1 MASAVSRATAPTR
14 GKLPAS
20 PTAPVRPAPRPAP
33 PRPHAG
39 MLRSAPP
46 AMRLGSAAR
55 SVGGGAPL
63 PDAVRP
69 ALENGFGVD
78 LEPVRVHTDTRAQSA
93 ARNLSARAFAFGP
106 DIFLGSGE
114 RPVDLRLMAHESA
127 HVLQQQRMT
136 AVQPWSP
143 FGTNRYEAEA
153 NRASSAVAS
162 GGRFT
167 VFEQLAGPRVQRA
180 ESGKTLNYLAD
191 QANLIPGFRL
201 FTIILGANP
210 INDQRVDRSAANILR
225 AMFEFLPGGTLISE
239 ALANNGVFDKVGAWI
254 EQQLQSL
261 GLVGGQIKAAV
272 AAFIDSLGVK
282 DLFDLGGAWSRAKR
296 IFSEP
301 VDRILIFVKGLVTGI
316 VKFIKEAILLP
327 LASLAQKTRGWD
339 LLIAVLGKNPITDE
353 VVPRTAETLIG
364 GFMKLIGEEEVWENM
379 KKANAI
385 GRAWAWFQ
393 GALATVVGFVRM
405 VPQLFLAALASLEV
419 ADIVL
424 VPRAYLKV
432 GLVFAGFA
440 VQFVTW
446 AGEAVWRLLEIIF
459 ESVKPGAL
467 DYIKKTGSALKS
479 ILKNPLPFVGNLVK
493 AAKLGFTNFADHFGT
508 HLKAGLIDWLTGSLP
523 GVYIPK
529 GFTLVE
535 IVKFALSMLG
545 ISWANIRGKLVKVV
559 GDPAVSAMETGFT
572 IVKKLVTEGPAAA
585 WAEIKDQLS
594 GLKDQVIDGI
604 IRMVVE
610 MIAMKA
616 IPKLIAMFIPGAGF
630 LSAIISIYD
639 TIVVFVE
646 RIKKIAEVVTSF
658 VDSIVAIAG
667 GAIGAAANRVER
679 ALAGLVSLAIGF
691 LACFAGLGKVSDKVM
706 GVIQKVRGTVDKGID
721 ALIAWIVKM
730 AKKVGGFATDKARG
744 AVRAI
749 LKWWGVRKAFR
760 ASDGSSHSLYFQG
773 EGTAAILTV
782 ATIPIP
788 VRSVL
793 ERIPESVIKTAQ
805 PNVQKAYKDSHK
817 CVKRVE
823 QQTKI
828 IQGRDAH
835 FADELTRRT
844 QIDKLNTVFE
854 ELTKRLEL
862 LMPLISPPTTS
873 TTTPSGV
880 DPEVLALFTPKK
892 QLIKITR
899 SNKVALVTEIT
910 SEKLVRFALVRP
922 GRMQNVPTGIL
933 HDKYRTEFTRY
944 TEDPRALYLGPN
956 PERNENN
963 VVFKTVKSRMKRE
976 GKYNPQTKMVL
987 YHGVWHP
994 ESNCDMSHIVDA
1006 VLWWNSNG
1014 RFTGPQSRTVIQFMT
1029 DPSNYELEPKEPNQ
1043 QRGRSLANRGV
1054 HYLEPV
1060 L

>member
-210 INDQRVDRSAANILR
+210 INDQRVNRSAANILR

-239 ALANNGVFDKVGAWI
+239 ALANNGVFDKVGAWV

-301 VDRILIFVKGLVTGI
+301 VDRILNFVKGLVTGI

-339 LLIAVLGKNPITDE
+339 LLIAVLGRNPITDE
-353 VVPRTAETLIG
+353 VVPQTAENLIG

-424 VPRAYLKV
+424 VPRAYVKV

-467 DYIKKTGSALKS
+467 DYIKKTGGALKS

-559 GDPAVSAMETGFT
+559 GDPAVTAMETGFT

-604 IRMVVE
+604 ISMVVE

-646 RIKKIAEVVTSF
+646 RIKKIVEVVTSF

-691 LACFAGLGKVSDKVM
+691 LAGFAGLGKVSDKVM

-730 AKKVGGFATDKARG
+730 AKKVGRFIAQAGVPQDPNERLRLAGKSAIAASRRLTGRLSLSLLEPALLAIRTRYGLTEIGPYKRDGKWYVKVSINPFQIFDLPEQADLNEG
-744 AVRAI
+744 SVEIAVVSTRQPRPSVI
-749 LKWWGVRKAFR
+749 
-760 ASDGSSHSLYFQG
+760 HP
-773 EGTAAILTV
+773 
-782 ATIPIP
+782 ATIPRLRTNTMP
-788 VRSVL
+788 LHFEVVTTRAVAEAAHRTVEPNARFGTETNSVG
-793 ERIPESVIKTAQ
+793 V
-805 PNVQKAYKDSHK
+805 
-817 CVKRVE
+817 
-823 QQTKI
+823 
-828 IQGRDAH
+828 
-835 FADELTRRT
+835 LTRQVPAGFREGSGGLLLPT
-844 QIDKLNTVFE
+844 QPRLFGSLSTRDVVRNREEPHLDFMGMQRQPDALLITPHQIEPLEFTLDVTLSKKGKGQTTGATPHKLMQIPGTVDLLLRHFPLNTPIVYTVF
-854 ELTKRLEL
+854 THGAVPQIR
-862 LMPLISPPTTS
+862 I
-873 TTTPSGV
+873 
-880 DPEVLALFTPKK
+880 K
-892 QLIKITR
+892 QLDDILR
-899 SNKVALVTEIT
+899 RQNGNPDVTVHF
-910 SEKLVRFALVRP
+910 VRR
-922 GRMQNVPTGIL
+922 
-933 HDKYRTEFTRY
+933 
-944 TEDPRALYLGPN
+944 
-956 PERNENN
+956 
-963 VVFKTVKSRMKRE
+963 
-976 GKYNPQTKMVL
+976 
-987 YHGVWHP
+987 
-994 ESNCDMSHIVDA
+994 
-1006 VLWWNSNG
+1006 
-1014 RFTGPQSRTVIQFMT
+1014 
-1029 DPSNYELEPKEPNQ
+1029 
-1043 QRGRSLANRGV
+1043 
-1054 HYLEPV
+1054 
-1060 L
+1060 